1 VRNEIQPYQDQPLDV
16 YSETPEASEQADAGA
31 SLFKYVDILRR
42 RWLTVVLVWPLVLVP
57 AVVGVWLRAKV
68 TYTATAQIEVR
79 PNAGFILYPSDDRYV
94 GSLDGMLNTQAHLL
108 TSQSVLNA
116 ALANLR
122 VKNAALDLFGAADAL
137 AAIRRVVSAH
147 PIRSSYIVQ
156 LEVERPDA
164 ASGKAIAQAVLDAYL
179 RVSEA
184 AEQQKDEN
192 TLREVKALRERLSAD
207 VQNKRGQITARA
219 LMHNANSPEVL
230 DLLQQSKQQYSE
242 TIRQELDASKAVV
255 VRLEQ
260 DLKKAREGVIPDTGQ
275 EDTLAALSQAIE
287 NDPMVRSLQQQLV
300 AKTEELARLRQAGLT
315 EAAKQVVDA
324 RSAIDALKA
333 ELAQERVR
341 AAEEIEKTRDAMA
354 KRMVGLLV
362 GRFENQLDRAK
373 GVQAGLQT
381 IVTGIQK
388 EIDDLGRASVELQ
401 NLQRELGALEKEF
414 EVANQRVQQLET
426 ERRRPSRILVA
437 SEPEVRPDGV
447 KDKRVKLSAV
457 AVFGTLFFALAVAF
471 LKDYL
476 DPRVHAPQQVES
488 GLGLRLLGLVP
499 SLKDLKE
506 GRITEGEFAES
517 YRLVRAC
524 LSVAGPN
531 GSQPRSILTTSAQA
545 CEGKTSLAVSLA
557 ASLAEAGNS
566 VLLIDGDIQGPQV
579 ERVLKLDAVHTL
591 KDVLAGDVNLAEAV
605 VRSNLQHLEVLVA
618 RLDSGTARGVLNTR
632 TAVRLIRDAM
642 ERYDYVVVDS
652 PPTLGAADAM
662 VWAEAVDGV
671 IISSFAGQSNS
682 HAIKM
687 ACQRLRNVG
696 AKILGAVM
704 CNLSIRE
711 GYYSFST
718 SGMSA
723 HSSQPN
729 AAQNGHRSAPHVQLP
744 VVEIH
749 PSESQSKSK

>member
-1 VRNEIQPYQDQPLDV
+1 MRNEIEPYRDQPLDA
-16 YSETPEASEQADAGA
+16 YEDAAPASEQADAGA

-42 RWLTVVLVWPLVLVP
+42 RWLTVVLLWPLVLVP
-57 AVVGVWLRAKV
+57 AVAGVWLSAKV
-68 TYTATAQIEVR
+68 TYTATAQVELRGGPMESV
-79 PNAGFILYPSDDRYV
+79 PGSAL
-94 GSLDGMLNTQAHLL
+94 GSLDSKLVTQALL
-108 TSQSVLNA
+108 MTSQRVLLA
-116 ALANLR
+116 ALASPRLKDR
-122 VKNAALDLFGAADAL
+122 AVGVHSAPDPL
-137 AAIRRVVSAH
+137 AAIRDMVSASH
-147 PIRSSYIVQ
+147 IRNSHIVELRVESANREDAVVIAWAV
-156 LEVERPDA
+156 LEAYLSQSEEVKRKSIEEAIKIAEDERERFRSLMEAKRNDISGLASVYGATDAKMFDLIRESKLKLSEDTNRALEQARTDVDRLEYELKQAEEGKLSELMMASDPTRLLDAIDSNTTVRSRRQVLQAAEDHLARLINVGLTDA
-164 ASGKAIAQAVLDAYL
+164 ATEIKKAKKNVEDWKAKVKEAEDIAVDDIEKQWKAMTGRVQDTVVRNLKVRLDM
-179 RVSEA
+179 
-184 AEQQKDEN
+184 
-192 TLREVKALRERLSAD
+192 
-207 VQNKRGQITARA
+207 ARA
-219 LMHNANSPEVL
+219 LRAELEDRVKKVEEECL
-230 DLLQQSKQQYSE
+230 AVGK
-242 TIRQELDASKAVV
+242 TGVRIQEL
-255 VRLEQ
+255 Q
-260 DLKKAREGVIPDTGQ
+260 DDMSLLHQQFQEWDKKAQDRRIESRH
-275 EDTLAALSQAIE
+275 LSQI
-287 NDPMVRSLQQQLV
+287 
-300 AKTEELARLRQAGLT
+300 
-315 EAAKQVVDA
+315 
-324 RSAIDALKA
+324 I
-333 ELAQERVR
+333 
-341 AAEEIEKTRDAMA
+341 
-354 KRMVGLLV
+354 
-362 GRFENQLDRAK
+362 
-373 GVQAGLQT
+373 
-381 IVTGIQK
+381 
-388 EIDDLGRASVELQ
+388 
-401 NLQRELGALEKEF
+401 
-414 EVANQRVQQLET
+414 
-426 ERRRPSRILVA
+426 VA

-447 KDKRVKLSAV
+447 KDKRVKLSAA

-476 DPRVHAPQQVES
+476 DPRVHAPQQVET

-652 PPTLGAADAM
+652 PPTLGAADAV

-671 IISSFAGQSNS
+671 ILSSFAGQSNS

-687 ACQRLRNVG
+687 ACQRLRSVG

-718 SGMSA
+718 SSMSA
-723 HSSQPN
+723 RSTHPN
-729 AAQNGHRSAPHVQLP
+729 AAQNGSRPSPHVQLP

-749 PSESQSKSK
+749 PSEPGSKSV